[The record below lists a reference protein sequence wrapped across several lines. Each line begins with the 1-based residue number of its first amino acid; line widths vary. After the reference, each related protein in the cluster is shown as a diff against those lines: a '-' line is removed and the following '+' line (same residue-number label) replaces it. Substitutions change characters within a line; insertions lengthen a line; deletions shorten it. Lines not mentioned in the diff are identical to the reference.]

1 MRQLEAG
8 RIAINST
15 LTLQAAAEMLQEWF
29 EVGEVS
35 RKRNTHSQSTE
46 AFSVAIINALIK
58 HGFKPERDEVE
69 EPESDE
75 VEEPETYEVEELEMD
90 EVEEL
95 EMDEVEEPESDEVE
109 ELENN

>member
-8 RIAINST
+8 RLAINST
-15 LTLQAAAEMLQEWF
+15 PTLQAAAEMLQEWF
-29 EVGEVS
+29 EDGEVT

-69 EPESDE
+69 VEVEEPESDE
-75 VEEPETYEVEELEMD
+75 VEELESD
-90 EVEEL
+90 EVEEP
-95 EMDEVEEPESDEVE
+95 ESDEVEEPESDEVE
-109 ELENN
+109 ELENA